1 MTEDEFEKM
10 VKELKM
16 VTTPDLVYIVEEK
29 GEPIAFVACLPNINE
44 ITIKIRNG
52 RLLPFNIFRLIG
64 FKKE

>member
-29 GEPIAFVACLPNINE
+29 ENQSLLLHAYQILM
-44 ITIKIRNG
+44 
-52 RLLPFNIFRLIG
+52 RLQLR
-64 FKKE
+64 